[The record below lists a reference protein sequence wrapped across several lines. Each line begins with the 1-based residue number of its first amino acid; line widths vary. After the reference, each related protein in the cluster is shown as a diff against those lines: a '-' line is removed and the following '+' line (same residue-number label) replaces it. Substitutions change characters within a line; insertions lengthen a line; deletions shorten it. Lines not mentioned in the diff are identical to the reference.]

1 MDLAATGRRWAI
13 ATPHTAATRAGAE
26 AFEAGGNAVDAALA
40 AAVTLAVVYPQ
51 ACGVGGDL
59 FALVARSEQPEIVAI
74 NSSGAA
80 PAGIDP
86 DAVRATH
93 GGMPQRGPLTV
104 TVPGAVA
111 GWKALCDQGA
121 RFDWPRHLTAAIA
134 YAHDGVPVARSLA
147 ETLAD
152 GPELSADAGIAE
164 VFFPSRMALGEGEV
178 LHQPA
183 LGATLEA
190 LAGRGPDELY
200 GGRVGQRY
208 AAGLRAAGSPI
219 TVEDLAAHRAEL
231 AAPLTGRYRDLDV
244 RVAPPNSQGFVLLE
258 ILAAIERLGID
269 PDPLGPDAAAIA
281 LVVRAARA
289 DRDHHLADPRA
300 MRVHPGTLLDDG
312 HLAALCDAVR
322 DGLSVAGR
330 TPTAN
335 GSPGPG
341 GLPARGGPHH
351 GDTIGLVTADA
362 DGNAVSLIQSL
373 YDGLGSG
380 ILEPDTGI
388 VAHSRGAQFVL
399 DPGHPNVLAPGK
411 RPAHTLMPAMVHRID
426 RPVVILGTMG
436 GHGQPQINA
445 MNLIRI
451 ADMDLDP
458 ATALAAPRWL
468 VGGLDIGDDWVLA
481 EEDVPLTVRDDLA
494 AAGLTTE
501 THPRHS
507 GGLGH
512 SHAIRVLPDGG
523 FEVGSDPRADGGALA
538 W

>member
-1 MDLAATGRRWAI
+1 MDLAATGRRWAV
-13 ATPHTAATRAGAE
+13 ATPHMAATRAAAE
-26 AFEAGGNAVDAALA
+26 AFEAGGNALDAALA

-59 FALVARSEQPEIVAI
+59 FALVARTEQPEIVAI

-80 PAGIDP
+80 PAGVEP
-86 DAVRATH
+86 DAVRAAH
-93 GGMPQRGPLTV
+93 GTMPDRGPLTV

-121 RFDWPRHLTAAIA
+121 RFDWGRHFTPAIA
-134 YAHDGVPVARSLA
+134 CAHDGIPVARSLA
-147 ETLAD
+147 ETLAES
-152 GPELSADAGIAE
+152 PELSADAGMAG
-164 VFFPSRMALGEGEV
+164 VFFANGAPLREGDV
-178 LHQPA
+178 LRQPA
-183 LGATLEA
+183 LGATLET
-190 LAGRGPDELY
+190 LAAGGPDELY
-200 GGRVGQRY
+200 GGEVGRRY

-219 TVEDLAAHRAEL
+219 AVEDLAAHRAQLVSPL
-231 AAPLTGRYRDLDV
+231 AGRYRELDV
-244 RVAPPNSQGFVLLE
+244 RVVPPNSQGFVLLE
-258 ILAAIERLGID
+258 ILAAIERLEID

-289 DRDHHLADPRA
+289 DRDRHLADPRA
-300 MRVHPGTLLDDG
+300 MRVHPATLLDDG

-322 DGLSVAGR
+322 DGLPAPGTGP
-330 TPTAN
+330 TPDR
-335 GSPGPG
+335 
-341 GLPARGGPHH
+341 LPRRAIPPPDGHH
-351 GDTIGLVTADA
+351 GDTIALVTADA

-411 RPAHTLMPAMVHRID
+411 RPAHTLMPAMAHRTD
-426 RPVVILGTMG
+426 RPAVILGTMG

-445 MNLIRI
+445 TTLIRI
-451 ADMDLDP
+451 AELGLEP
-458 ATALAAPRWL
+458 AAAVAAPRWL
-468 VGGLDIGDDWVLA
+468 VGGLDEGDDWVLA
-481 EEDVPLTVRDDLA
+481 EEDVPRRVRDDLG
-494 AAGLTTE
+494 AAGLPAVTVP
-501 THPRHS
+501 HHS
-507 GGLGH
+507 GDVGH
-512 SHAIRVLPDGG
+512 AQAIRVLADGS